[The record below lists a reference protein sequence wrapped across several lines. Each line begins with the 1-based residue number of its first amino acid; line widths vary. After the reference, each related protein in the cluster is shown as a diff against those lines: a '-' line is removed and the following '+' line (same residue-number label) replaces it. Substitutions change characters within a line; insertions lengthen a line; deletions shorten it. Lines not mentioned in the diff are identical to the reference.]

1 METDQYLPWLLDE
14 SHVMATVIDE
24 TGRFERVSREFARRL
39 GRSPDDLVGVPPE
52 SLCTERSGR
61 LLRETYRPM
70 LRRTGRLQSVPI
82 EFVAADG
89 APVHFVASSLRVSDP
104 TGDRYRSLTLFE
116 DFREGAQAMSR
127 LRHVYHL
134 SPTMLH
140 TMDATG
146 RILDVSDQW
155 LRKLGYR
162 RDEVIGRN
170 IRRFLSESTVGQ
182 LRDGQLALL
191 RDGLEYNNHPREMVT
206 RESQVIEVLMSAR
219 AERDEDGNVALLYV
233 ASKDVTE
240 RNASERA
247 LREALEENSA
257 LRRRL
262 ELERDYLR
270 EEVNVSMNHGHI
282 VGSSDVLRQL
292 LSRIEAVAQT
302 NASVMIVGESGTGK
316 ELVARA
322 IHAASARADQ
332 PLVKVNC
339 ASVPAEL
346 FESEFFGHVK
356 GAFTG
361 AHRDRAGRF
370 SLANGGTIFLDE
382 VGEIPLALQGK
393 LLRVL
398 QEKEFE
404 RVGDDATLRVDVR
417 VVTATNRDLAADV
430 REGRFREDLF
440 YRLSVFPVEVP
451 PLRSRGDDVV
461 QIATHLLRLIC
472 QELGVPV
479 LALSQVQAEK
489 LKAYTWPGNVREL
502 RNRLE
507 RAVIMARE
515 GKLSITLPASPQQ
528 AADTAVVPSRATI
541 LTAAQMRDQE
551 RQNIVKALE
560 CARWRVSGVDGAA
573 QLLGLKPT
581 TLNGKIKSLGIQ
593 RPQPARG
600 RPPRSMA
607 QK

>member
-1 METDQYLPWLLDE
+1 MTKDQYLPWLFGE
-14 SHVMATVIDE
+14 TPIMATLIDDHS
-24 TGRFERVSREFARRL
+24 RFEQVSQQFARRL
-39 GRSPDDLVGVPPE
+39 GYVPGDLVGVSPD
-52 SLCTERSGR
+52 SLCSERSAR
-61 LLRETYRPM
+61 LLRESYRPL
-70 LRRTGRLQSVPI
+70 LRGTGKLQAVPI

-89 APVHFVASSLRVSDP
+89 ALVHLVASSLQVRDAFSD
-104 TGDRYRSLTLFE
+104 RLQSLTLYE
-116 DFREGAQAMSR
+116 DLREGDQSISR
-127 LRHVYHL
+127 LRDFYHL

-140 TMDATG
+140 TMDANG
-146 RILDVSDQW
+146 GILDVSDQW

-162 RDEVIGRN
+162 REQVIGRN
-170 IRRFLSESTVGQ
+170 IRRFLSASTNEQ

-191 RDGLEYNNHPREMVT
+191 RDGLEYSNHPREMVT
-206 RESQVIEVLMSAR
+206 RDGDILEVLMSAR
-219 AERDEDGNVALLYV
+219 AERDDDGNVACMYV

-240 RNASERA
+240 RNANERA
-247 LREALEENSA
+247 LRDALEENSL

-262 ELERDYLR
+262 EDERDYLR
-270 EEVNVSMNHGHI
+270 EEVNVSMNYGHI

-302 NASVMIVGESGTGK
+302 NASVLIVGESGTGK

-322 IHAASARADQ
+322 IHAAGARADQ

-361 AHRDRAGRF
+361 AHRDRVGRF
-370 SLANGGTIFLDE
+370 ALANGGTIFLDE
-382 VGEIPLALQGK
+382 VGEIPPGLQGK

-404 RVGDDATLRVDVR
+404 RVGDDTTHTVDVR
-417 VVTATNRDLAADV
+417 VIAATNRDLAADV
-430 REGRFREDLF
+430 RNGRFREDLF
-440 YRLSVFPVEVP
+440 YRLSVFPVEAP
-451 PLRSRGDDVV
+451 PLRARGDDVV

-479 LALSQVQAEK
+479 FELSQVQAQK
-489 LKAYTWPGNVREL
+489 LKAYDWPGNVREL

-515 GKLSITLPASPQQ
+515 GKLNIELPSSREQTVSASGEAPP
-528 AADTAVVPSRATI
+528 APF
-541 LTAAQMRDQE
+541 LTAAQMRERE
-551 RQNIVKALE
+551 RQNIIRALE
-560 CARWRVSGVDGAA
+560 FTRWRVSGVDGAA
-573 QLLGLKPT
+573 DLLGLKPT
-581 TLNGKIKSLGIQ
+581 TLNGKIKSLGIE
-593 RPQPARG
+593 RPAPARG
-600 RPPRSMA
+600 RPPRASR
-607 QK
+607 